1 MAMSCTPRVIVKENV
16 EPARPTIRTVQGDTI
31 SYIVDFPDNQGRD
44 AFLFSFR
51 EFLQNYPFATVSKGQ
66 DHKVV
71 LVKILP
77 EQGSEP
83 GSLTP
88 LERSHFI
95 EEIIQET
102 VESTIGDSALE
113 TIDSITPATGGI
125 VKLYLH
131 RSGIDPTFSSLL
143 DIFPF
148 GTDNSPGFLSV
159 ADSSRGRITLRLNG
173 RILNGK
179 NKIFSALDII
189 EQWTNF
195 IRHHPSEGMAV
206 FYRVQGVR
214 EFIEGKEAIIRGFGA
229 TDEFTITLRLTQPD
243 SNAVHRLTTSRLLGS
258 DLRLGRYFI
267 DSEEKDALVLLP
279 NTISTPKRTAFLDKL
294 IVRRGGDSNP
304 ILSFSLNKYDAVVL
318 TSLSDIEYARGN
330 LAQKTTLIRIPQ
342 DRYFLAVCKSSL
354 GRVLREQ
361 VDASDLL
368 KNFVKAEGNL
378 ISALE
383 TDSLLDIEHTSE
395 VSEISGLEQQR
406 ILFRKDDPVSKII
419 AERIL
424 ACLSRVKVPCTLI
437 PADQLEYERMLVS
450 KGYDC
455 AVGWVTEKITVSKS
469 EKLRAAAMWF
479 DDQEQESI
487 RLAEIKEIPLFSVN
501 KYLLVK
507 NGIGLYRGNVSGIY
521 LLPQA
526 P

>member
-206 FYRVQGVR
+206 FYRV
-214 EFIEGKEAIIRGFGA
+214 
-229 TDEFTITLRLTQPD
+229 
-243 SNAVHRLTTSRLLGS
+243 
-258 DLRLGRYFI
+258 
-267 DSEEKDALVLLP
+267 
-279 NTISTPKRTAFLDKL
+279 
-294 IVRRGGDSNP
+294 
-304 ILSFSLNKYDAVVL
+304 
-318 TSLSDIEYARGN
+318 
-330 LAQKTTLIRIPQ
+330 
-342 DRYFLAVCKSSL
+342 
-354 GRVLREQ
+354 
-361 VDASDLL
+361 
-368 KNFVKAEGNL
+368 
-378 ISALE
+378 
-383 TDSLLDIEHTSE
+383 
-395 VSEISGLEQQR
+395 
-406 ILFRKDDPVSKII
+406 
-419 AERIL
+419 
-424 ACLSRVKVPCTLI
+424 
-437 PADQLEYERMLVS
+437 
-450 KGYDC
+450 
-455 AVGWVTEKITVSKS
+455 
-469 EKLRAAAMWF
+469 
-479 DDQEQESI
+479 
-487 RLAEIKEIPLFSVN
+487 
-501 KYLLVK
+501 
-507 NGIGLYRGNVSGIY
+507 
-521 LLPQA
+521 
-526 P
+526 

>member
-1 MAMSCTPRVIVKENV
+1 MAMSCTPRVVVKENA
-16 EPARPTIRTVQGDTI
+16 EQAKPTIRLVQSDTI

-44 AFLFSFR
+44 AFLLSFR

-66 DHKVV
+66 DHKIV
-71 LVKILP
+71 LVNILP
-77 EQGSEP
+77 EQGTEP
-83 GSLTP
+83 GSIIP
-88 LERSHFI
+88 FERSRFI
-95 EEIIQET
+95 EEMIQET

-113 TIDSITPATGGI
+113 TLDSITPATGGS

-131 RSGIDPTFSSLL
+131 RSGIDPSFSSLL
-143 DIFPF
+143 DVFPF

-189 EQWTNF
+189 ELWTNF

-214 EFIEGKEAIIRGFGA
+214 EFIEGKEAIVRGFGA

-243 SNAVHRLTTSRLLGS
+243 PYAVHRLTTSRLLGS

-267 DSEEKDALVLLP
+267 DSEEKDVLLLLP

-294 IVRRGGDSNP
+294 ILRRGGDLNP
-304 ILSFSLNKYDAVVL
+304 ILSFSLNKYDAIVL

-330 LAQKTTLIRIPQ
+330 LAQKATLIKIPS
-342 DRYFLAVCKSSL
+342 DRYFLAACRSGL
-354 GRVLREQ
+354 GRVLKEQ
-361 VDASDLL
+361 VDVSDLL

-378 ISALE
+378 ISAIE
-383 TDSLLDIEHTSE
+383 TDSVMDIQATSE
-395 VSEISGLEQQR
+395 ASEISGLEQHR

-419 AERIL
+419 AERLL
-424 ACLSRVKVPCTLI
+424 ACLSRVKIPCTLI
-437 PADQLEYERMLVS
+437 AADQLEYEKELVS

-455 AVGWVTEKITVSKS
+455 AVGWVTEKIKVSKS
-469 EKLRAAAMWF
+469 EQLRAAAMWF
-479 DDQEQESI
+479 DDQEQEST

-501 KYLLVK
+501 KYLLVR
-507 NGIGLYRGNVSGIY
+507 NGIGLYRGEVGGIY
-521 LLPQA
+521 LLPQE